1 MPMDVERKKSNSKP
15 NTTKSVV
22 AFLDILGAGSLIK
35 GDVNESLN
43 VVHQCYE
50 FVCNEIGEIYNESL
64 PVPQIS
70 IFSDNI
76 VLSLPCE
83 NLSEENQLFS
93 FFSIIAY
100 SAIMISYFWNKGLLI
115 RGGISIGSFFSDD
128 LMVWGEGLTKAY
140 YLESHIAIYPRVV
153 VDPKYYNLFQ
163 TACEPF
169 KFKILCDDF
178 DGLQFVD
185 PFYKTTNRNHELI
198 KKFIKEN
205 VDRINKC
212 KKEDIK
218 IIQKLLWLQNYF
230 EEKLS
235 EN

>member
-1 MPMDVERKKSNSKP
+1 MNFESSETNYKLYTS
-15 NTTKSVV
+15 KSVV
-22 AFLDILGAGSLIK
+22 AFLDILGSKSLIEDDDNK
-35 GDVNESLN
+35 SLN
-43 VVHQCYE
+43 IVHQCYE
-50 FVCNEIGEIYNESL
+50 FACDLIGKIHNNIL
-64 PVPQIS
+64 PTPKIS

-83 NLSEENQLFS
+83 NLEEEKQLFS
-93 FFSIIAY
+93 FFSIIAH
-100 SAIMISYFWNKGLLI
+100 SAIIVSYFWGEGLLI
-115 RGGISIGSFFSDD
+115 RGGISVGSFFKDD
-128 LMVWGEGLTKAY
+128 LMIWGEGLTKAY
-140 YLESHIAIYPRVV
+140 YLESHVAIYPRVV
-153 VDPKYYNLFQ
+153 LDPKYYNLFQ

-169 KFKILCDDF
+169 KFKILCEDF

-185 PFYKTTNRNHELI
+185 PFYKTTNRNHELL

-212 KKEDIK
+212 KKEDTK